1 MTARATG
8 STLDLFAWQP
18 PARTEFTPQSDRAVG
33 LVTPHCEVNSDHPA
47 VADSTAQ
54 CGVDSDPG
62 FTPHFSPHT
71 PHIQDCGVEGTGEDR
86 LGTHATGDPAVLDPA
101 GRPGTA
107 ESRCGGVSG
116 GRIESTGGTARA
128 NTPVMPSLAKS
139 GPPALRPYQ
148 REALTAV
155 EAEFARGIRCTLVVL
170 PTGTGKTV
178 LFAEYGRRAVERNRR
193 VLVLAHREELLD
205 QARRKF
211 ADVGVFAVIE
221 QGSQRAGRAPVVI
234 ASVATLHA
242 KRLATF
248 SASAFDDIIV
258 DEGHHAAAQSYRK
271 ILDKFPHAK
280 VLLVTATP
288 DRADGK
294 ALGKICETVAYRLEL
309 RQAIADGW
317 LAPLVAHRV
326 LVEGVDLSRVSVRAG
341 DFAADELAKIFGE
354 EKALQGVA
362 VPLLRLSGQRR
373 TIAFAVDVANA
384 HALAALLNKY
394 EPGVARAVD
403 GTASSDERKGTLAA
417 FRRGDFRILVN
428 CALFTEGFDEPSVA
442 CVAIARPTKSRA
454 LHCQMLGRG
463 TRLFEGKR
471 DCLVIDFVGNT
482 GKHSLVGPADALASN
497 DVDAELRAEIERL
510 LADEASSERDLEVV
524 MREAEAQLVQKKIDA
539 KFAAVVEYRTKQ
551 VDPFVGQ
558 FLRGTPVLQ
567 GEMATPP
574 QIARLANFGLEKVP
588 ATLTKH
594 EASRWISAL
603 VARDEAG
610 LPSLKLTRLLEKAY
624 LNTAGMTR
632 DRAKALSTKLVANSY
647 SSSAMRK
654 EPEFDHARYEART
667 K

>member
-1 MTARATG
+1 MTAPPNQ
-8 STLDLFAWQP
+8 LDLLAWTTP
-18 PARTEFTPQSDRAVG
+18 EPTPQS
-33 LVTPHCEVNSDHPA
+33 NPA
-47 VADSTAQ
+47 VSSQPRSQHTA
-54 CGVDSDPG
+54 GYPAVRAIDPALRG
-62 FTPHFSPHT
+62 LNELGLYPPRNPPTPSCDQIAGWGKGENKPQWPTQTAT
-71 PHIQDCGVEGTGEDR
+71 PQSAEPAGAGDCGVR
-86 LGTHATGDPAVLDPA
+86 LRGAHDHSPATAQPQPNA
-101 GRPGTA
+101 
-107 ESRCGGVSG
+107 SRV
-116 GRIESTGGTARA
+116 
-128 NTPVMPSLAKS
+128 V
-139 GPPALRPYQ
+139 PPAPELRPYQ
-148 REALTAV
+148 LEALTAI
-155 EAEFARGIRCTLVVL
+155 EREFARGIRTTLVVL

-178 LFAEYGRRAVERNRR
+178 LFAEYGRRAVARARR

-211 ADVGVFAVIE
+211 TDVGVFAAIE
-221 QGSQRAGRAPVVI
+221 QGSQRAGMAPVVI
-234 ASVATLHA
+234 ASVATMHA

-258 DEGHHAAAQSYRK
+258 DEGHHAPAQSYRN

-294 ALGKICETVAYRLEL
+294 ALGKICESVAYRLEL

-326 LVEGVDLSRVSVRAG
+326 LVEGVDLSGVSVRAG
-341 DFAADELAKIFGE
+341 DFAADELSAIFGE
-354 EKALQGVA
+354 AKALQGVA
-362 VPLLRLSGQRR
+362 VPLLRLAGQRR

-384 HALAALLNKY
+384 HALAELLNTY

-403 GTASSDERKGTLAA
+403 GSASREDRKATLAA

-428 CALFTEGFDEPSVA
+428 CALFTEGFDEPSVS

-463 TRLFEGKR
+463 TRLFAGKT

-510 LADEASSERDLEVV
+510 LGEESSSERDLEVV
-524 MREAEAQLVQKKIDA
+524 MRDAEQQLAQKKLDA
-539 KFAAVVEYRTKQ
+539 KFAAVVDYRTKQ
-551 VDPFVGQ
+551 VDPFVAS
-558 FLRGTPVLQ
+558 FLRGSPVLQ
-567 GEMATPP
+567 GEMATQP

-588 ATLTKH
+588 AALTKH

-603 VARDEAG
+603 VARAEAG
-610 LPSLKLTRLLEKAY
+610 LPSLKLTRMLDKAY
-624 LNTAGMTR
+624 VNTAGMTNE
-632 DRAKALSTKLVANSY
+632 RAKALSQKLIANSY
-647 SSSAMRK
+647 SSSSLRK
-654 EPEFDHARYEART
+654 EPEFDHVRYAARDS